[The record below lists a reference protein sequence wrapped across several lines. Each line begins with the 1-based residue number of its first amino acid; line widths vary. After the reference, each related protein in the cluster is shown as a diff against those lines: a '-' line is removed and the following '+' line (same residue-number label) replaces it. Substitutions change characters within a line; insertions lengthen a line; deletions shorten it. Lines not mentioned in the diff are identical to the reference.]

1 LIPLAF
7 LLIPVFF
14 AASVCGQSTALSQD
28 PTLRPILKAEKEGRL
43 VDAEKL
49 LKAAIQDAETQSAT
63 SPRLRLLLNHLGS
76 IDERMGRYAD
86 AVALAKRVLDMDDRL
101 YGAESPDAA
110 RDLNNLGMYY
120 QAAGEEAAAGQALE
134 RALAV
139 ARKNYGEGWLH
150 VTGNLSA
157 YYTTHHRTADAK
169 PLLTE
174 AVEFCDAHPE
184 PRVFAVCTGLRTQL
198 ADVYRSEGH
207 SGYGEEIVSRDAEQ
221 TVGVHQDSFAQVRA
235 LDALARQYEQDESYD
250 LAEATYRQAIAL
262 IEKMPQFKDDP
273 AATAPEFLR
282 LGKLFEKEGLSVQ
295 AEDAYK
301 RALNSEEAAR
311 PGRPGHAE
319 SLFGFVVP
327 LAGLYRTEGRV
338 SDLEPILQQVLAL
351 QERDLGPDRTEIAD
365 TLLEL
370 ASVYQEQG
378 KHLDAAPL
386 YQRALKIQEKNIGPD
401 DPRLLRALDGYA
413 AVLQQLGDPDEAR
426 AVTARASVL
435 RQKLARHTPEAPAQN

>member
-1 LIPLAF
+1 MIPL
-7 LLIPVFF
+7 FF
-14 AASVCGQSTALSQD
+14 AASVCGQSTALNQD
-28 PTLRPILKAEKEGRL
+28 PTLRHILKAEKEGRL

-49 LKAAIQDAETQSAT
+49 LQAAIQDAETQSAT
-63 SPRLRLLLNHLGS
+63 SPRLRLLLNHLAVVN
-76 IDERMGRYAD
+76 ERMGRYAD

-110 RDLNNLGMYY
+110 RDLNNLGFFY

-139 ARKNYGEGWLH
+139 ARKNPGDGWLH
-150 VTGNLSA
+150 ATGNLSA
-157 YYTTHHRTADAK
+157 YYTAHHRTADAK

-184 PRVFAVCTGLRTQL
+184 PRVSAVCTGLRTQL

-221 TVGVHQDSFAQVRA
+221 TVGVLQDSFARVGA

-250 LAEATYRQAIAL
+250 LAEATYRRSIAL

-273 AATAPEFLR
+273 AATAPEYLR
-282 LGKLFEKEGLSVQ
+282 LGKLFEKEGLIVQ

-301 RALNSEEAAR
+301 HALDSEEAAPV
-311 PGRPGHAE
+311 PGRPGHAQ
-319 SLFGFVVP
+319 SLFGFVIP

-351 QERDLGPDRTEIAD
+351 QERDLGPDRAEIAD

-370 ASVYQEQG
+370 AGVYQEEE
-378 KHLDAAPL
+378 KYPDAAPL
-386 YQRALKIQEKNIGPD
+386 YQRALKIQEKNVGPD
-401 DPRLLRALDGYA
+401 NPRLLRALNGYA
-413 AVLQQLGDPDEAR
+413 AVLRQLGDPEEAQ
-426 AVTARASVL
+426 AVTARASAL
-435 RQKLARHTPEAPAQN
+435 RQKLAQHTPEAPAHN